1 VLAAYAHPQCCV
13 QALAE
18 IEESALELCTPHLAQ
33 ILEVLVTAFSRYQA
47 KNLLIL
53 FDAVST
59 LAEAVGKALA
69 HPEIV
74 AVLIP
79 AVLAKWE
86 KMRDDERAL
95 ICCTECICALVGA
108 MGDLMLPYVEVL
120 YSRIMRLVQ
129 ARTVA
134 LADPSVD
141 PPEFEYPTVS
151 LDLLSCIIETLGV
164 QVAPLL
170 ESTGG
175 VAIILAAATTD
186 PHTEVRSWT
195 AGVFHSHCHQ
205 HHLYAVGL

>member
-1 VLAAYAHPQCCV
+1 M
-13 QALAE
+13 QALCE
-18 IEESALELCTPHLAQ
+18 IEETALELCIPHLAQ

-53 FDAVST
+53 FDAVAT
-59 LAEAVGKALA
+59 LAESVGNALA

-74 AVLIP
+74 AVLVP
-79 AVLAKWE
+79 AVLGRWE
-86 KMRDDERAL
+86 KIRDDERAL
-95 ICCTECICALVGA
+95 ISCTECISALVSV
-108 MGDLMLPYVEVL
+108 MGELMLPYIEVL

-151 LDLLSCIIETLGV
+151 LDLLSTIIETLGP

-170 ESTGG
+170 DSTGG
-175 VAIILAAATTD
+175 VAVILAAATTD
-186 PHTEVRSWT
+186 PDTEVRWLSLCF
-195 AGVFHSHCHQ
+195 ARSICRPHPQ
-205 HHLYAVGL
+205 RLPP